1 MEYVV
6 IRYGEIGTKSRRTR
20 RRWETSFM
28 KNIRAALE
36 ANSIEFS
43 SIENPRGRII
53 VATRNPHAAGVLKN
67 VFGISSISPAIRGSL
82 DLKDMKEKAR
92 ALYRTY
98 GKGGTFRISTQR
110 LDKQF
115 LLTSPEVNA
124 EVGAYIAADD
134 VSVDL
139 TNPDIDIGIE
149 ILCDATYFFVDR
161 ISAYGGIPVG
171 IQGKVLVHLIDRR
184 SAVAAWMM
192 LKRGC
197 ELVGYGNEEIRSHL
211 EQFSYGHPITWV
223 SDPEKARDVLAV
235 VFSEFCPEKRDIPS
249 FYPLMGLKE
258 NQIQE
263 IMKDI
268 F

>member
-1 MEYVV
+1 MVPYC
-6 IRYGEIGTKSRRTR
+6 RYC
-20 RRWETSFM
+20 
-28 KNIRAALE
+28 
-36 ANSIEFS
+36 
-43 SIENPRGRII
+43 
-53 VATRNPHAAGVLKN
+53 HVLN
-67 VFGISSISPAIRGSL
+67 L
-82 DLKDMKEKAR
+82 HQ
-92 ALYRTY
+92 YHWNH
-98 GKGGTFRISTQR
+98 
-110 LDKQF
+110 
-115 LLTSPEVNA
+115 LLPVPSCRV
-124 EVGAYIAADD
+124 
-134 VSVDL
+134 
-139 TNPDIDIGIE
+139 
-149 ILCDATYFFVDR
+149 FFVDR